1 MKKAEKIVVQGR
13 DFYVDA
19 EALEDPKIKKLF
31 LFTEPS
37 LQVLAKTAAGMTRMV
52 RKDDIED
59 KLKESAGG
67 AGGAGYAVYG
77 GGWGRTF
84 GNPSMGGRFYGRGF
98 GFGNR
103 GGSTSGPNLMYT
115 YSIKPLDPILQQPG
129 TPQGDERYVHVG
141 SEVTGSELNGKR
153 DVEGKILS
161 IKEDEDGNILHYV
174 VQDFETAEKVNVD
187 PTSITLITHEEMPG
201 GSMMDYVG
209 TVGEEYYPSF
219 TSFLYEEIDPLSRYM
234 MQRKKEV

>member
-1 MKKAEKIVVQGR
+1 MKKAEKIVVQGK

-19 EALEDPKIKKLF
+19 EALEDPKVQKLF

-37 LQVLAKTAAGMTRMV
+37 LQVPAKTVAGMTRMV

-59 KLKESAGG
+59 VLKEYAGG

-84 GNPSMGGRFYGRGF
+84 GNPSMGARFYGRGF

-115 YSIKPLDPILQQPG
+115 YSIKPLDPILQQPA
-129 TPQGDERYVHVG
+129 TPQGDERYIHIG
-141 SEVTGSELNGKR
+141 SEVTGKELNGKR
-153 DVEGKILS
+153 EIEGKI
-161 IKEDEDGNILHYV
+161 ITAKEDEEGDILYYI
-174 VQDFETAEKVNVD
+174 VQDSKTAEKVKVD
-187 PTSITLITHEEMPG
+187 PTSVTLITHEEFPS
-201 GSMMDYVG
+201 GSMMDYIG
-209 TVGEEYYPSF
+209 PVGEEYYPSF
-219 TSFLYEEIDPLSRYM
+219 NSFLNEGIDQLSQYII
-234 MQRKKEV
+234 QRKKEV